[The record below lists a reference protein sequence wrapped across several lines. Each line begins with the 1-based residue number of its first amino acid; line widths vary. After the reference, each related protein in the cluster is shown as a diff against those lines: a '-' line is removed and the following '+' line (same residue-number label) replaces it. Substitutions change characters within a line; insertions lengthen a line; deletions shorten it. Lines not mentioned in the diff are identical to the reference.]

1 MHIDRRRV
9 TKISCNA
16 FVSRRSLSKSSRDYD
31 SSSTTYSRKRMTGVG
46 FSACS
51 TRYASIRLSNSLC
64 QYALP
69 NLYISHFAISIPHM
83 RSRHLQHTQICQP
96 VHIAGEPTQADSHLL
111 SSYIKAIRMLSLDAP
126 SRNKILNKTSA
137 IKHIPINPFLS
148 LSLSLSLFLFRD
160 QILAKSDSNPNPN
173 PMLNISPSCKTARV
187 TVARRFGCRM
197 DCQSCYIQ

>member
-1 MHIDRRRV
+1 VADTISSRFVPSKLCAHRLGSFMHIDRRRV
-9 TKISCNA
+9 TKISWNA

-83 RSRHLQHTQICQP
+83 RSRHLKCILPERTALCGEIHCASIMCYILLYNQFISFCRSDAITIQGRSISIYSCR
-96 VHIAGEPTQADSHLL
+96 IA
-111 SSYIKAIRMLSLDAP
+111 
-126 SRNKILNKTSA
+126 
-137 IKHIPINPFLS
+137 
-148 LSLSLSLFLFRD
+148 LFRS
-160 QILAKSDSNPNPN
+160 IW
-173 PMLNISPSCKTARV
+173 R
-187 TVARRFGCRM
+187 
-197 DCQSCYIQ
+197 

>member
-1 MHIDRRRV
+1 VADTISSRFVPSKLCAHRLGSFMHIDRRRV
-9 TKISCNA
+9 TKISWNA

-83 RSRHLQHTQICQP
+83 RSRHLNTTYPNMPASTHCRRTYP
-96 VHIAGEPTQADSHLL
+96 GRLSFALVVHQ
-111 SSYIKAIRMLSLDAP
+111 
-126 SRNKILNKTSA
+126 
-137 IKHIPINPFLS
+137 
-148 LSLSLSLFLFRD
+148 
-160 QILAKSDSNPNPN
+160 SDSDVESRCSKQKQD
-173 PMLNISPSCKTARV
+173 IE
-187 TVARRFGCRM
+187 
-197 DCQSCYIQ
+197 